1 MALKSK
7 KNPAKAGFLRDRAYK
22 PGSVLT
28 AIYLAPQLL
37 TGSSHLLGT
46 AGQAYCP
53 THGVAPDR
61 VYIIK
66 PMSPWAGCALT
77 APFHPCLVDASSIS
91 LALPQAAGLA
101 HFAASPLPTKTFVF
115 AGAPFD
121 RSGGGISLLHLSWG
135 HPRQALPVILALW
148 SPDFPH
154 LAPFGIHPR
163 LSGPV
168 APVLYSKLGRLSNI
182 LQNSLRIFA
191 HSLTTLSNCARKSE
205 LWSWVMTMRVVPV
218 WAKMN

>member
-1 MALKSK
+1 MHNGKCF
-7 KNPAKAGFLRDRAYK
+7 PVFWYDRAYK

-77 APFHPCLVDASSIS
+77 APFHPYSSTQASYPSPRRKRQVFS
-91 LALPQAAGLA
+91 
-101 HFAASPLPTKTFVF
+101 HFAVSPLPMDWM
-115 AGAPFD
+115 GP
-121 RSGGGISLLHLSWG
+121 SGISLLHLSWG
-135 HPRQALPVILALW
+135 HPRRALPVILALW

-154 LAPFGIHPR
+154 RGPFGLPAR
-163 LSGPV
+163 LSAPV
-168 APVLYSKLGRLSNI
+168 AVLFYRRKTKLSKDFRS
-182 LQNSLRIFA
+182 S
-191 HSLTTLSNCARKSE
+191 
-205 LWSWVMTMRVVPV
+205 
-218 WAKMN
+218 

>member
-1 MALKSK
+1 MFRFGAV
-7 KNPAKAGFLRDRAYK
+7 FWYDWAYK

-28 AIYLAPQLL
+28 AIYLALRSL
-37 TGSSHLLGT
+37 AGSSHLLGT

-53 THGVAPDR
+53 PHGVAPDR

-66 PMSPWAGCALT
+66 PMLPWAGCALT

-91 LALPQAAGLA
+91 LAPPQAAGLA

-154 LAPFGIHPR
+154 LGPFGTHPR
-163 LSGPV
+163 LSSPV
-168 APVLYSKLGRLSNI
+168 ANILYSKNGQLSNI
-182 LQNSLRIFA
+182 LQNLFRWDILLNIELEKRRVSLWMLLKTILRD
-191 HSLTTLSNCARKSE
+191 
-205 LWSWVMTMRVVPV
+205 
-218 WAKMN
+218 